1 MSFDDDALRLV
12 FDLDALGSLTG
23 AARAGHLRYK
33 PGSGLTAALL
43 DDDGSPTGWLRIV
56 ADGRDKLA
64 NAQRRAQRRGLAV
77 DHAAL
82 PHGLALWGPIMAD
95 PGLARAL
102 RDVPA
107 ALAARWEV
115 LRYNPLRRL
124 VVAVPDKNTAGRLT
138 HSRQDHLRDA
148 AAHVSARVPA
158 VARVTRPGL
167 PTTSRITWWGWCDGG
182 DLAAHPSAP
191 GAREAGRV
199 AALLHRASP
208 PPGSDV
214 RAQAAA
220 QVQANVALL
229 GALDPHLAARWGT
242 LAEGLAPLLATGDAA
257 VTSHG
262 DLSADQFFLDG
273 SRVLLGDLDRVTAG
287 PRAFALGS
295 FAATSAHLLG
305 DFLEGYGAPDAELR
319 HLDAWTGFAHA
330 IRITEP
336 FRAAAPGWRDQV
348 AARLTTIEETLC
360 NRS

>member
-12 FDLDALGSLTG
+12 FDLDALGALTG

-95 PGLARAL
+95 PGLDRAL
-102 RDVPA
+102 RDVPE

-182 DLAAHPSAP
+182 DLAA
-191 GAREAGRV
+191 
-199 AALLHRASP
+199 
-208 PPGSDV
+208 
-214 RAQAAA
+214 

-229 GALDPHLAARWGT
+229 GALDPSLGARFGA
-242 LAEGLAPLLATGDAA
+242 LAERLAPLLATGDAA

-287 PRAFALGS
+287 PRAFDLGS

-319 HLDAWTGFAHA
+319 HLDAWTAYAHA

-360 NRS
+360 SRS